1 MATKDSGNPVLNF
14 DLQAVIADGASTSGA
29 VDLMGTSILAFITD
43 AALDGTA
50 FTFLAC
56 DELSGTYLPIHR
68 LVDGSI
74 LTAIVGTS
82 RYSPTNPADF
92 ASVRFLKIVSGTAQS
107 GAATTIKLVNR
118 RLA

>member
-1 MATKDSGNPVLNF
+1 MATKDFQPVINF
-14 DLQAVIADGASTSGA
+14 DLEVVIADGQTTSNA
-29 VDLMGTSILAFITD
+29 VDVMGTSILAFITD

-56 DELSGTYLPIHR
+56 NELSGTYLPLYR
-68 LVDGSI
+68 MTDGSI
-74 LTAIVGTS
+74 VTVVVGTS
-82 RYSPTNPADF
+82 RYTATNSNDF

>member
-14 DLQAVIADGASTSGA
+14 DLQAVIADGATTSGA
-29 VDLMGTSILAFITD
+29 VDLIGTSILGFITD

-50 FTFLAC
+50 FTFTVSNELA
-56 DELSGTYLPIHR
+56 GTYVPLKR
-68 LVDGSI
+68 MSDGTS
-74 LTAIVGTS
+74 LTAVVGTLGQ
-82 RYSPTNPADF
+82 YATNPADF
-92 ASVRFLKIVSGTAQS
+92 ASARFLKIVSGTAQS